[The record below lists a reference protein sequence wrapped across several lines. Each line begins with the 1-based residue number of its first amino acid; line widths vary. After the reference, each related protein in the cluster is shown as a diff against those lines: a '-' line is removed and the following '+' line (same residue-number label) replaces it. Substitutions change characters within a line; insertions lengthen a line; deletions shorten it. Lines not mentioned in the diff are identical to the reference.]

1 MNYVYI
7 VPSLSLKYL
16 TLNIVMN
23 IQAHIIVFQ
32 VVRGK
37 KKGGGGA
44 GIKNWKFAS
53 QKKKMNKLSR

>member
-37 KKGGGGA
+37 KGGGGA

-53 QKKKMNKLSR
+53 QKKKKNE